1 MIEACNV
8 MVSEGFC
15 IVYNLQDAHAWR
27 QAHAHRSL
35 WGRRFCQHCALDEDR
50 LVIVFMPGGER
61 WQLWEAHRRRLIL
74 GQALEGRAA

>member
-27 QAHAHRSL
+27 QALAS
-35 WGRRFCQHCALDEDR
+35 
-50 LVIVFMPGGER
+50 
-61 WQLWEAHRRRLIL
+61 
-74 GQALEGRAA
+74 LEGRGASGIWAQPHPPRSSCIGLFRMYYIFRGSPTL